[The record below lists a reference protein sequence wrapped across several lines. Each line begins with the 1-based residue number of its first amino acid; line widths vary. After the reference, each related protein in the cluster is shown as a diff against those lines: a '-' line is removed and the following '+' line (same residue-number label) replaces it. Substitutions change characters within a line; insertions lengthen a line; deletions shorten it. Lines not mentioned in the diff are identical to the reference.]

1 LTLAI
6 CLLVLAF
13 GLALAEIAIPSFGL
27 LSLMAA
33 GAYVWSLV
41 EAFNEGGSGTGWT
54 FIGLGIVLL
63 PIAIALGLKVLL
75 DILTL
80 VEHRVSHF
88 FGRFHKALGFFSM
101 WVVLF
106 LSKFVILEVIDI
118 IFGDHVEL
126 GKFLD
131 VVVLVLSL
139 MIVRALVDKAYRSL
153 GVPEDEETTEPADA

>member
-1 LTLAI
+1 MSETNVKTVTVTTAQQRFTSWASDILIYTVILNLFVEYADAIVIDSFTISLLTA
-6 CLLVLAF
+6 V
-13 GLALAEIAIPSFGL
+13 
-27 LSLMAA
+27 
-33 GAYVWSLV
+33 V
-41 EAFNEGGSGTGWT
+41 
-54 FIGLGIVLL
+54 
-63 PIAIALGLKVLL
+63 LKVLL
-75 DILTL
+75 DILGL
-80 VEHRVSHF
+80 AEEKVHHF
-88 FGRFHKALGFFSM
+88 FGQYNKALGFLSM

-153 GVPEDEETTEPADA
+153 GVKEEPAPEPVES